1 MAKVIVNPDD
11 LARFAFELKRF
22 KTDLQSQ
29 LSSIQ
34 RSFVKLGDTWQ
45 DTEHAKFA
53 ETFEQ
58 MMRALSKFVEASD
71 KHVPFLL
78 RKAERI
84 RDYLEQK

>member
-1 MAKVIVNPDD
+1 MPKVVVNPDD
-11 LARFAFELKRF
+11 LTRFAFDLKRF
-22 KTDLQSQ
+22 KTDLQTQ
-29 LSSIQ
+29 LSAIQ

-58 MMRALSKFVEASD
+58 MMRALGKFVEASD

-78 RKAERI
+78 RKAEKI
-84 RDYLEQK
+84 REYLEQR